1 MAFKEK
7 NTSFNVGYIPKQGKD
22 ELKLLE
28 SFDEVDVAFSQYVLN
43 DLDLQYKDQEI
54 SLEELYP
61 MPIALE
67 NLSYGRMP
75 FRDADEIAMSAIFS
89 KKLTED
95 IGSLIGQVIHFQ
107 GRDLKISGIYNA
119 PYDAVIF
126 SSDIELELYKDAL
139 GEPYSTYYTVFD
151 FRDVATVSQKITAET
166 IEHSSAADQVNAI
179 LSALNQIQ
187 FIFTVLSIIILGI
200 ALVIGLALLAQY
212 QSSKVKEMGLYQ
224 ALGFNRRS
232 VQVIVLAETLLVALL
247 SVVILVVGIIIASV
261 IIPWAIPSSSIVL
274 AVTGTF
280 ALILISSLLM
290 ASRAI
295 TMDPSLH

>member
-1 MAFKEK
+1 M
-7 NTSFNVGYIPKQGKD
+7 
-22 ELKLLE
+22 
-28 SFDEVDVAFSQYVLN
+28 
-43 DLDLQYKDQEI
+43 
-54 SLEELYP
+54 
-61 MPIALE
+61 
-67 NLSYGRMP
+67 
-75 FRDADEIAMSAIFS
+75 
-89 KKLTED
+89 
-95 IGSLIGQVIHFQ
+95 
-107 GRDLKISGIYNA
+107 
-119 PYDAVIF
+119 
-126 SSDIELELYKDAL
+126 
-139 GEPYSTYYTVFD
+139 
-151 FRDVATVSQKITAET
+151 
-166 IEHSSAADQVNAI
+166 NAI
-179 LSALNQIQ
+179 LSAFNQIQ

-212 QSSKVKEMGLYQ
+212 QSTKVKEMGLYQ

-247 SVVILVVGIIIASV
+247 SVVILVVGIIIESV